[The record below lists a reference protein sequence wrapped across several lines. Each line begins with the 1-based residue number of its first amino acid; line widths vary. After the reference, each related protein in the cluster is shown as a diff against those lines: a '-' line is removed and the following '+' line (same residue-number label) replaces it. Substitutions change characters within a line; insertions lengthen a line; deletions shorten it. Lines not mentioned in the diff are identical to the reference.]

1 MSSFSAVDD
10 RGAEPRHLF
19 RRHKEEVHDH
29 THRLQ
34 SSFRPPAAETQ
45 RTDRRELWATSCPC
59 KHLKPCCSR
68 HLQTTELPG
77 HAHRDRASAGRAT
90 LQIWASDHYSYF
102 DGKLEGVINGV
113 TSAETEQDGCLSGS
127 HPGTKRRWKHI
138 RLSAELKLCF
148 GFRVSHSL
156 DVKLQTITELKGF
169 PSLIIWS

>member
-59 KHLKPCCSR
+59 KHLKACHRHRRSQFHESSVIQSVSDPCVCPGAAAIYKPQSCR
-68 HLQTTELPG
+68 DTHTVTELQLG
-77 HAHRDRASAGRAT
+77 
-90 LQIWASDHYSYF
+90 
-102 DGKLEGVINGV
+102 
-113 TSAETEQDGCLSGS
+113 
-127 HPGTKRRWKHI
+127 
-138 RLSAELKLCF
+138 ELLC
-148 GFRVSHSL
+148 RY
-156 DVKLQTITELKGF
+156 EL
-169 PSLIIWS
+169 LIITVTLMGS